1 MTEPHRF
8 ALRIFWED
16 MDAGG
21 IICYANYLR
30 FLERGRSEMARGAGI
45 DQAAMYN
52 LEGVMLPVRR
62 CEIDYLKPAQ
72 LDDEV
77 GAHTRLRKIG
87 GASMD
92 LDQDIYRGADI
103 LLRAKMRLACFG
115 WNGKPERVPETVRDA
130 LTGLIEPMEELGN

>member
-16 MDAGG
+16 TDAGG
-21 IICYANYLR
+21 IVYYANYLR
-30 FLERGRSEMARGAGI
+30 FLERGRSEMVRGAGI

-77 GAHTRLRKIG
+77 EAHTRLRKIG

-92 LDQDIYRGADI
+92 LDQYIYRGADI
-103 LLRAKMRLACFG
+103 LLRAKVRLACFG
-115 WNGKPERVPETVRDA
+115 WNGTPERVPETVRDA

>member
-16 MDAGG
+16 ADAGR
-21 IICYANYLR
+21 IDYYANYLR
-30 FLERGRSEMARGAGI
+30 FLERGRSEMVCGAGI

-52 LEGVMLPVRR
+52 LEGAMLPVRR

-72 LDDEV
+72 LDNEV
-77 GAHTRLRKIG
+77 EVHTRLRKIG

-92 LDQDIYRGADI
+92 LDQDIYRSTGI

-115 WNGKPERVPETVRDA
+115 WNGKPERVPKTVRDA
-130 LTGLIEPMEELGN
+130 LTGLIEPMEKLGN

>member
-1 MTEPHRF
+1 MTEPHQF
-8 ALRIFWED
+8 TLRIFWED
-16 MDAGG
+16 TDAGG
-21 IICYANYLR
+21 IVYYANYLR
-30 FLERGRSEMARGAGI
+30 FLERGRSEMVRGAGI

-52 LEGVMLPVRR
+52 LECVMLPVRR

-77 GAHTRLRKIG
+77 EVHTRLRKIG

-103 LLRAKMRLACFG
+103 LVRAKLRLACVG

-130 LTGLIEPMEELGN
+130 LTGLIEPMEELVK